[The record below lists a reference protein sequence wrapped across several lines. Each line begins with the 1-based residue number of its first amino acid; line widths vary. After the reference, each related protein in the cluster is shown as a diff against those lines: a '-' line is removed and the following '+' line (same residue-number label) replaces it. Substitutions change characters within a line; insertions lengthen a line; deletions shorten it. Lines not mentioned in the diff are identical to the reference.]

1 VGGFYIFLKEEPA
14 MTERR
19 YVPSEIEK
27 KWQQIWEQ
35 SNAHATTH
43 DPEKP
48 FYYCLEQFPYPSGR
62 LHMGHVRVY
71 TIGDV
76 VARFKRMQGFNVLH
90 PMGWDAF
97 GMPAENF
104 AIKHGVHPKVSTY
117 DNIEFMKGQ
126 DKELGVSFD
135 WSREVATC
143 SPDYYKWTQWLFQ
156 LFYERGLAY
165 KKKAAVNWCPDC
177 STVLANEQVEDG
189 GCWRCGT
196 EVVKKDL
203 EQWFFKITEYADRLL
218 TDLDKLPGWPDKVKT
233 MQRNWIGKS
242 TGAEV
247 TFSIAGQEDTVTVFT
262 TRPDTLYGVSYLVL
276 APEHELV
283 GRLTAGYEKAEE
295 VQAFVDAVRKASDME
310 RTSNDAEKVGIF
322 TGAYAVHPL
331 TGDNVPIW
339 IANYVLPD
347 YGTGAVMGVP
357 AHDERDFEFAT
368 KYDLPIPVVI
378 EPEGGHAQ
386 ALTEAFSE
394 DGILINSGEF
404 NGLHNR
410 VALEKIVERLEEKG
424 IGKHTVSF
432 RLRDWLVSR
441 QRYWGA
447 PIPMI
452 NCASC
457 GVVPVPKDQL
467 PVLLP
472 DEVEFQVKGKSPL
485 ATNDEFVHTTCPSCG
500 GAATRETDTMD
511 TFIDSSWY
519 YLRYI
524 SAQDETQ
531 PFDTEAVNKW
541 LPVDKYIGGIEHA
554 ILHLLYSRFFT
565 KVLYDA
571 ELVNFEEPF
580 ESLLAQGMVTMNGA
594 KMSKSKGNVV
604 SPEDIIGKYGA
615 DTARVFILFAA
626 PPERDLEW
634 SDQGVEGASR
644 FLNRVWRMVDNHLHL
659 IKSKVSANPADEAAK
674 KLRMAMHAAIK
685 KVTEDIGDRYQFN
698 TAISAT
704 MELVNAIYSY
714 PENAD
719 RGTKA
724 DAIEAAVILLAPAA
738 PHITHELW
746 EMMGH
751 TTPLHD
757 IVWPTYDESALELD
771 EIEYVVQLN
780 GKVRDRILFP
790 KDATKDQ
797 IEATVMASD
806 KVQALLEGKTIKKV
820 IVVPG
825 KLVNLVIG

>member
-1 VGGFYIFLKEEPA
+1 MAAEHRYAPA
-14 MTERR
+14 
-19 YVPSEIEK
+19 EIEK
-27 KWQQIWEQ
+27 KWQRIWDETH
-35 SNAHATTH
+35 AHKTQN

-48 FYYCLEQFPYPSGR
+48 YYYCLEQFPYPSGR

-76 VARFKRMQGFNVLH
+76 VARFKRAQGFNVLH

-104 AIKHGVHPKVSTY
+104 AIKHGVHPNVSTW
-117 DNIEFMKGQ
+117 DNINFMRGQ
-126 DKELGVSFD
+126 DKELGISID
-135 WSREVATC
+135 WDKELATC

-165 KKKAAVNWCPDC
+165 KKEAAVNWCPDC

-203 EQWFFKITEYADRLL
+203 AQWFFKITDYAERLL
-218 TDLDKLPGWPDKVKT
+218 TDLDKLPGWPEKVKT

-242 TGAEV
+242 TGADI
-247 TFSIAGQEDTVTVFT
+247 TYKIAGRDETVTVFT

-276 APEHELV
+276 APEHALV
-283 GRLTAGYEKAEE
+283 QQLIAGYEKEAD
-295 VQAFVDAVRKASDME
+295 VRAFIDQVRKASEIE
-310 RTSNDAEKVGIF
+310 RTSTDAEKVGIF
-322 TGAYAVHPL
+322 TGSYAVHPL
-331 TGDNVPIW
+331 TGAQVPIW

-357 AHDERDFEFAT
+357 AHDERDFEFAS
-368 KYDLPIPVVI
+368 KYELPIPVVI
-378 EPEGGHAQ
+378 EPEGGHQ
-386 ALTEAFSE
+386 GPLTAAFTE
-394 DGILINSGEF
+394 DGTIINSAEF
-404 NGLHNR
+404 TGLHNR
-410 VALEKIVERLEEKG
+410 DALTKITAHLEAQG
-424 IGKHTVSF
+424 IGKATTSF

-452 NCASC
+452 YCDSC
-457 GVVPVPKDQL
+457 GTVPVPKDQL

-472 DEVEFQVKGKSPL
+472 ENVDFGVKGKSPL
-485 ATNDEFVHTTCPSCG
+485 ATNEEFVNTTCPSCG
-500 GAATRETDTMD
+500 GHAQRETDTMD

-519 YLRYI
+519 YLRYV
-524 SAQDETQ
+524 SAQDDSQ
-531 PFDTEAVNKW
+531 PFSTEDANKW

-565 KVLYDA
+565 KVLHDA
-571 ELVNFEEPF
+571 ELVNFDEPF
-580 ESLLAQGMVTMNGA
+580 ESLLTQGMIVMNGA

-626 PPERDLEW
+626 PPDRDLEW
-634 SDQGVEGASR
+634 SDQGVEGANR
-644 FLNRVWRMVDNHLHL
+644 FLNRVWRLVDNNLHQ
-659 IKSKVSANPADEAAK
+659 IRSSKGANAEGAEAK
-674 KLRMAMHAAIK
+674 KLRTAMHAAIK

-698 TAISAT
+698 TAISAV
-704 MELVNAIYSY
+704 MELVNAIYAY
-714 PENAD
+714 PEHAD
-719 RGTKA
+719 PGTKA
-724 DAIEAAVILLAPAA
+724 DAIKTAVILLSPAA
-738 PHITHELW
+738 PHITSELW

-751 TTPLHD
+751 KTPLHQV
-757 IVWPTYDESALELD
+757 VWPTYDESALVSD

-780 GKVRDRILFP
+780 GKVKDRIVFP
-790 KDATKDQ
+790 KDTTKEE
-797 IEATVMASD
+797 IEQTVLTSE
-806 KVQALLEGKTIKKV
+806 KVQALLEGKSIKKV

-825 KLVNLVIG
+825 KLVNLVVG